1 VTSGAPVPD
10 SAKARQDALTILMG
24 TLTGDAGDIE
34 ATLGSCDTRL
44 VSVAL
49 ALMLIKALSAQDI
62 DPAGW
67 VAEMRARPPQEPGP
81 ANGLAWQN

>member
-1 VTSGAPVPD
+1 MNGAPALD
-10 SAKARQDALTILMG
+10 SAKARQDALTILVG
-24 TLTGDAGDIE
+24 TLIGDAGGVE

-44 VSVAL
+44 VSVVL

-67 VAEMRARPPQEPGP
+67 VAEMRARPPEEPGP